1 MICMGMVGEVDSKVT
16 DKEKVIRIPFTI
28 YRDNQEHEKVYSILE
43 KQKNRNAFIRSAV
56 LAYYAEGHSSGHSI
70 SPEDIRQIVKKSN
83 EELVE
88 TLFRKLAEHKREDY
102 KPVESVPDQSQFSEQ
117 VAEGKKAIDFE
128 RLKNLF

>member
-1 MICMGMVGEVDSKVT
+1 MICMGMVGEVDNKVT

-56 LAYYAEGHSSGHSI
+56 LAYYAQGESSGHS
-70 SPEDIRQIVKKSN
+70 
-83 EELVE
+83 
-88 TLFRKLAEHKREDY
+88 
-102 KPVESVPDQSQFSEQ
+102 
-117 VAEGKKAIDFE
+117 IDFE